1 MNLYT
6 DSAIGITALSLSKL
20 RRTPVFYKTEKNT
33 HLKQNW
39 LSIACPI
46 YNQFDQIVGY
56 VGMFLQE
63 WIHPTPAITF
73 LELLSKF
80 ISNSLSNWKNPI
92 NISDEQVKRLF
103 LLSRREKEVLRLI
116 GQGLSDSEISKSQHI
131 SLSTVRAHV
140 RNIFLKL
147 KVDKR
152 TKLIL
157 FYLASEALGL
167 YTESKEKFNDS

>member
-1 MNLYT
+1 
-6 DSAIGITALSLSKL
+6 
-20 RRTPVFYKTEKNT
+20 
-33 HLKQNW
+33 
-39 LSIACPI
+39 
-46 YNQFDQIVGY
+46 
-56 VGMFLQE
+56 MFSQE

-140 RNIFLKL
+140 RNIFFK
-147 KVDKR
+147 
-152 TKLIL
+152 I
-157 FYLASEALGL
+157 
-167 YTESKEKFNDS
+167 ES